1 MRQGRIHPSINAQM
15 CFSET
20 KSKKEKEI
28 QFEQL
33 QKTQS
38 KGVEMG
44 GGVI

>member
-1 MRQGRIHPSINAQM
+1 MHRYASLKQ
-15 CFSET
+15 

-38 KGVEMG
+38 EGVEMG